1 MRVHLRTWL
10 RVSATLEQRLERR
23 TALKGHL
30 LRNALRGWSE
40 KDQREV
46 SGCNTAGTGSDG
58 LKALCTTG
66 RHRGISVAVSTQYAK
81 CSRDMCDIYLKEYG
95 MLLNSGVGSGSVW
108 YDRSVVS
115 R

>member
-1 MRVHLRTWL
+1 M
-10 RVSATLEQRLERR
+10 
-23 TALKGHL
+23 
-30 LRNALRGWSE
+30 
-40 KDQREV
+40 
-46 SGCNTAGTGSDG
+46 
-58 LKALCTTG
+58 
-66 RHRGISVAVSTQYAK
+66 AVSTQYAK